1 MERYIQYFLSCFLF
15 LTFDTA
21 FGQTVPFKNYTIENG
36 LPQSTV
42 YQAYQDEQGYLW
54 AGTQGGVCSFDG
66 RQFKVWDSQAG
77 LPDNHVTSI
86 HQSTDGSLWFGH
98 RSGALSYL
106 KNKQVHTFKHPG
118 FSNSAVVKD
127 ILWERN
133 SLWVATEGNGLFQ
146 LSFDEADTTILHISR
161 EDGLGSNTVNKLLLV
176 DNRTLYIATLL
187 GLAVYD
193 LNEKVLLPFLP
204 DEDIDLDINIQAL
217 CRTKDDM
224 LWLGTNAGLLRI
236 SLKNKEDYNT
246 YHDADWPRNDNINDM
261 TADAAGNIW
270 LATDEGLIRH
280 NNNSGTVYFT
290 KQHGLLSNIVHSV
303 LEDREGSLW
312 ISQDDGLSQ
321 FKAKAASFLLYTKS
335 DGLIND
341 EVYSIVQYGDAYW
354 VGTADGISIFR
365 PGEKPGSRFSD
376 FTTANGL
383 PDNFVYK
390 LFVDSRKNIWIGTTN
405 NGAACYNPA
414 SGEFRY
420 FNKENGLTGNSVV
433 NFNEDNKGRI
443 WLAMLD
449 GGLSRYDFRDHSL
462 KNFNSDTGH
471 YPPAAWAIHKDQK
484 GQLWFGTA
492 YKGLMYLDT
501 ITDDVLVVP
510 GQETLTNR
518 TFGSLSDDRQGNI
531 WIASIGGGVLKY
543 DGQGFTQYG
552 MQQGIKSNNPYFVFC
567 DNDQVLL
574 GTNTGLDI
582 FDPNTLKTKNI
593 EKNDGFIGIETNQ
606 NAVLKD
612 RKGDLWI
619 GTVNGLMRYR
629 PSGNT
634 DSLPPPPVYI
644 VKQRLFFKDTL
655 LPQAAM
661 LSHRQ
666 DYITFD
672 YAGVSLSNTEKLRY
686 RYLLEGFDKEWSPAI
701 KESYVTFT
709 NLPPG
714 SYTFKVRAGFDEGV
728 WSEEEVAFKFSVMSP
743 YWVRWWFIVLVM
755 AAVGVLLYTFYRY
768 RINQLL
774 QVQKVKNNISADLHD
789 DIGSRLTNIQLLSA
803 ISKSKLRAGSGIEA
817 DAYLNSI
824 DEEVQASAE
833 ALDEIVWNIK
843 MTDENLEDMTAR
855 MRRYAG
861 EVLENDGI
869 EYTLDIDNGFSDKK
883 MGMEKR
889 RELFLM
895 FKEVLN
901 NIRKH
906 ARASCVEILIAIQD
920 HKFYIGVRDNGIG
933 FDCKSL
939 SSRNGLRNMKERVR
953 KWKGMINISSRRNEG
968 TFIEIWIPFDKKA
981 IL

>member
-1 MERYIQYFLSCFLF
+1 MERYIQCLLSCILI
-15 LTFDTA
+15 LTFNTA
-21 FGQTVPFKNYTIENG
+21 IGQTFPFKNYTIENG

-42 YQAYQDEQGYLW
+42 YHAYQDQQGYLW

-77 LPDNHVTSI
+77 LPDNHVTNI

-106 KNKQVHTFKHPG
+106 QNKQIHPFKHSG
-118 FSNSAVVKD
+118 FNNAAIVKD
-127 ILWERN
+127 LLWERN
-133 SLWVATEGNGLFQ
+133 SLWVATEGDGLYQ
-146 LSFDEADTTILHISR
+146 LSFNEADTTVLHISR
-161 EDGLGSNTVNKLLLV
+161 EDGLGSDTINKLLLV
-176 DNRTLYIATLL
+176 DNRALYIATLR
-187 GLAVYD
+187 GIAVYD

-204 DEDIDLDINIQAL
+204 DADIDLDINIQAL

-224 LWLGTNAGLLRI
+224 LWLGTNAGLIRI
-236 SLKNKEDYNT
+236 NLKNKKDYST
-246 YHDADWPRNDNINDM
+246 YPKEGGFTYTSFNDIKE
-261 TADAAGNIW
+261 DAAGNIW
-270 LATDEGLIRH
+270 MATDGGLIRRNH
-280 NNNSGTVYFT
+280 NETAYFT
-290 KQHGLLSNIVHSV
+290 SENGLLCNIAYSI
-303 LEDREGSLW
+303 LEDREGSIW

-321 FKAKAASFLLYTKS
+321 LKAKAASFLLYTKN
-335 DGLIND
+335 DGLIDN
-341 EVYSIVQYGDAYW
+341 EVYSIVQHKNTYW
-354 VGTADGISIFR
+354 VATAEGISIFR
-365 PGEKPGSRFSD
+365 PDGRPGSRFRD
-376 FTTANGL
+376 FTTAHGL

-390 LFVDSRKNIWIGTTN
+390 LFVDSRKNIWIGTIN
-405 NGAACYNPA
+405 KGAACYNPA
-414 SGEFRY
+414 TGRFRY
-420 FNKENGLTGNSVV
+420 FNQENGLKGNSVV
-433 NFNEDNKGRI
+433 NFNEDSKGRI

-462 KNFNSDTGH
+462 KNFNPDTGPYAH
-471 YPPAAWAIHKDQK
+471 GVWAIHKDPK

-492 YKGLMYLDT
+492 NKGLMYLDT
-501 ITDDVLVVP
+501 TTDDVLIVA
-510 GQETLTNR
+510 GQEELSNR
-518 TFGSLSDDRQGNI
+518 TFGSLSSDSQGNI

-543 DGQGFTQYG
+543 DGQGFIRYG
-552 MQQGIKSNNPYFVFC
+552 LQQGIKSNNPYFVFC
-567 DNDQVLL
+567 NNDLVML

-582 FDPNTLKTKNI
+582 FDPVTLKTKNI

-629 PSGNT
+629 PSLST
-634 DSLPPPPVYI
+634 DSLPPPPVHL
-644 VKQRLFFKDTL
+644 VKQRIFFKDTL
-655 LPQAAM
+655 LPQAAR
-661 LSHRQ
+661 LSHLQ

-672 YAGVSLSNTEKLRY
+672 YAGVSLSNSDKLRY

-714 SYTFKVRAGFDEGV
+714 SYTFKVKAGFEQGG

-743 YWVRWWFIVLVM
+743 YWVRWWFIVLIM
-755 AAVGVLLYTFYRY
+755 AAVAGLLYSIYRY

-803 ISKSKLRAGSGIEA
+803 ISKSKLRAGAEMEA

-843 MTDENLEDMTAR
+843 MADENLEDMTAR
-855 MRRYAG
+855 MRRYTG
-861 EVLENDGI
+861 EVLENDSI
-869 EYTLDIDNGFSDKK
+869 EYTLDIDHGFSDKK

-906 ARASCVEILIAIQD
+906 ARARSVNIVIAIHD
-920 HKFYIGVRDNGIG
+920 HKFYIGIKDDGIG
-933 FDCKSL
+933 FDCQSL
-939 SSRNGLRNMKERVR
+939 TTRNGLRNMKERVR
-953 KWKGMINISSRRNEG
+953 KWKGMINISSKKNEG

-981 IL
+981 ML